1 MTPASDLRPCP
12 SAFPC
17 RLKHDNSSTQLC
29 DPCRSACKTVGAL
42 LDFLWTSSTSSLYN
56 FFGFSHVTDVLGSF
70 GVTDST
76 AYKKQQRVSLF
87 ISFYNQYSSHDPS
100 CSVSVQLVLSPC
112 CHTHRDRMRQNAT
125 HVSRFWCHRFNHN
138 QPRLFLLPSSFAF
151 GASTLVQHPPSGVL
165 SLEIGPLL
173 GGNIGGR

>member
-1 MTPASDLRPCP
+1 MVTDLYSP
-12 SAFPC
+12 
-17 RLKHDNSSTQLC
+17 
-29 DPCRSACKTVGAL
+29 
-42 LDFLWTSSTSSLYN
+42 TSSGTMCKKPLPSQSTSPSPRCRRAGYVPSLQPIERLRFYRR
-56 FFGFSHVTDVLGSF
+56 H
-70 GVTDST
+70 
-76 AYKKQQRVSLF
+76 AEKQQRVSLF

-100 CSVSVQLVLSPC
+100 RSVSVQLVLSPC